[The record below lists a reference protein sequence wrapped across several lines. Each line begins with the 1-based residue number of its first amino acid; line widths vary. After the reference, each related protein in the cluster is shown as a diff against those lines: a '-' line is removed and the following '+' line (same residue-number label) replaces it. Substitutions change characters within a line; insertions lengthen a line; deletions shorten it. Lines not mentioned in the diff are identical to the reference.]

1 MFQKELTCAV
11 AVNLGATKTGVCAFV
26 GSADKPIQRE
36 NVCAA
41 IIVTPTDGDG
51 ITFSSR
57 SRTDKRHEIRNRT
70 RFGLARRMMNAIV
83 DHLLEVGHQDLHP
96 KKVEAIHDA
105 MASLLRRRGF
115 TYSETDL
122 SVFDQL
128 DCDVFKS
135 HPVLAELANALGS
148 HPFFGSYFGT
158 AKDDENDMDCDR
170 IEEVL
175 QREDFPTKRTFKS
188 FLTAQ
193 AESNPDLDVTGY
205 VEALSALVDEAV
217 ASSSLRSR
225 GRKSRRVYQKNVTE
239 LVLNDRRLRPL
250 LVALNGEAS
259 QLANI
264 LLHVSNLELRAL
276 RRYFEDPRV
285 QCSKWGF
292 DAEALQKVLNLA
304 FKRFAGGVSHIH
316 EKNPSAYLVKVI
328 LECKSEDLLNA
339 LGKLDPALTIPPFER
354 LTNRRTPIDHTLF
367 LSPERLTAHF
377 PKWTSWAEKIARANP
392 ELEEDLDE
400 ILSHIDRHSRRAD
413 IVNKEGRTASV
424 VQLRLAYVLHR
435 ALDRSKALDP
445 YALRRCSDNP
455 QAQANKKALSC
466 LATVIGAQNV
476 DEFLGFARAYYD
488 EVEVARRGLFNA
500 DETRF
505 FERSDI
511 HPPRVQKILSFLV
524 ADILRSDTHVAE
536 EFIRRVWTMPVI
548 CQGRRTVK
556 SACKFI
562 EEARK
567 DDGILFHREYKAAL
581 IREYRQLPKE
591 PNDKTYLAVAKLVD
605 AVSVTIAEALNL
617 DDDVRQKF
625 ANPYS
630 LAQLYNLIEVN
641 RMGYSSITV
650 AARLE
655 NAWRSRM
662 VQTVVNGEEITCAN
676 AVRLTSDTVR
686 PFDGVLAKVLDR
698 QAHEVAKVV
707 FAALKETKPDAGSVL
722 NLPIIVE
729 QNKFSFELSLAELKR
744 IKNNRAEKGL
754 ERVTKR
760 WMEKDD
766 RIRAANKVSD
776 DSYLCPF
783 TGKKFSQ
790 GQFLTIKSPKATRF
804 DGRAYA
810 VEPNLIYCS
819 NEGHRNIEGLES
831 LHPNYLKHVFG
842 TPVVSEI
849 EAQIEEVVDKI
860 IQEDRLT
867 PFHQLSLEEQTIVR
881 HALFLNNASP
891 AHRNVIS
898 SIRTQFKTTT
908 NGTQAWFIR
917 RLIEKIKDQF
927 APWCQR
933 HRVKIRID
941 ANTTD
946 QESTSRIR
954 RTLVG
959 INPELRKDKS
969 AGIMSSV
976 IDAACVGAA
985 GWSFVRHWFDPQSS
999 LRNLKVLNQLLP
1011 TSCEV
1016 VRVASKKPGELV
1028 GNTGKRV
1035 DAFMKPVF
1043 KSTLYGE
1050 DFLPLYT
1057 SHGKLYVGYRSMK
1070 EGVVEV
1076 EGKQPEELLNI
1087 LLPFTNQTVIKPL
1100 SEWVTYTID
1109 KTKAFE
1115 HLNYLAQHETDDDI
1129 KLLQGE
1135 LLESLHFFFNR
1146 PSLETILLNKT
1157 GDKMKAYHELVDEVT
1172 TNTSVKLALKSSKRG
1187 LFKATGQIALP
1198 VRMEWMKLISNEH
1211 IASHYGESFNADR
1224 LDRVMAKVRPQSAKN
1239 SHQPNRWSV
1248 SLPMVTSPSGT
1259 PVRIKRRN
1267 YRGETLYQTQTVS
1280 ASTAGFAVEKGK
1292 VIWKMPVLPEHL
1304 KRPAF
1309 TVYRD
1314 RKVPHSQMIGLEDWR
1329 LVIEKPIKVWVCPG
1343 TAQRRK
1349 IRVEGAF
1356 ETLKPWINALN
1367 PKIQFESGSALPASM
1382 AYKASEVNIIE
1393 LTRTCFGENVA
1404 QLFDKPKSRILFS
1417 RVGETVV
1424 LTFTPN
1430 SASKA
1435 MNEMFDKG
1443 K

>member
-83 DHLLEVGHQDLHP
+83 DHLLDVGHQNLRP
-96 KKVEAIHDA
+96 EKVEAIHNA

-115 TYSETDL
+115 TYSDTDL
-122 SVFDQL
+122 TTFDEL
-128 DCDVFKS
+128 DAEVFKL
-135 HPVLAELANALGS
+135 HPVLAELAEAFGG
-148 HPFFGSYFGT
+148 HPFFGSYFET
-158 AKDDENDMDCDR
+158 AKEGENDIDVER
-170 IEEVL
+170 LEEIL
-175 QREDFPTKRTFKS
+175 HREDFPTKRTFKT
-188 FLTAQ
+188 FLTEKA
-193 AESNPDLDVTGY
+193 ASHPDIDVTAY
-205 VEALSALVDEAV
+205 VDALGALLDEAA

-225 GRKSRRVYQKNVTE
+225 GRKSRLSYQKTVTD
-239 LVLNDRRLRPL
+239 LVQNDKRFRPL
-250 LVALNGEAS
+250 LVALKGEAS

-264 LLHVSNLELRAL
+264 LLHVSNLELRTL
-276 RRYFEDPRV
+276 RRYFDDPV
-285 QCSKWGF
+285 VHSSKHGF
-292 DAEALQKVLNLA
+292 NAEALKKVLNLA
-304 FKRFAGGVSHIH
+304 FKRYASGVSHIH
-316 EKNPSAYLVKVI
+316 EKNPSAHLVKV
-328 LECKSEDLLNA
+328 LRECQTGNLLNI

-354 LTNRRTPIDHTLF
+354 LTNHHTPVDHTLF
-367 LSPERLTAHF
+367 LSPERLTVHF
-377 PKWTSWAEKIARANP
+377 PKWTAWAEKIAKANP

-400 ILSHIDRHSRRAD
+400 ILNHVDRKSRRAD
-413 IVNKEGRTASV
+413 VVKKAGRTASV
-424 VQLRLAYVLHR
+424 TQLRLAYVLHR
-435 ALDRSKALDP
+435 ALDRSKVLDP
-445 YALRRCSDNP
+445 YALRCCSENP
-455 QAQANKKALSC
+455 QAQANQKALAC
-466 LATVIGAQNV
+466 LVSALGSQNIE
-476 DEFLGFARAYYD
+476 EFLEFARAYYE
-488 EVEVARRGLFNA
+488 EVEDARRGLFNSE
-500 DETRF
+500 ETQF
-505 FERSDI
+505 FERADI
-511 HPPRVQKILSFLV
+511 HPPRVQKILSYLV
-524 ADILRSDTHVAE
+524 ADILRSETHIADD
-536 EFIRRVWTMPVI
+536 FINRVWTMQVK
-548 CQGRRTVK
+548 GVARRTIK
-556 SACKFI
+556 SACKYI
-562 EEARK
+562 EEVRK
-567 DDGILFHREYKAAL
+567 DDGILFNREYKGAL
-581 IREYRQLPKE
+581 IRDHRKLPKE
-591 PNDKTYLAVAKLVD
+591 PNDKTYLTVAKLVE
-605 AVSVTIAEALNL
+605 ATSETIAEALSL
-617 DDDVRQKF
+617 DDDDRQKF
-625 ANPYS
+625 ANPFS
-630 LAQLYNLIEVN
+630 LAQLYNLIEVD

-662 VQTVVNGEEITCAN
+662 VHTVVNGKEMTCAN
-676 AVRLTSDTVR
+676 AVRLSSDTVR

-698 QAHEVAKVV
+698 QAYEVAKVV
-707 FAALKETKPDAGSVL
+707 FAAFKDTKPVADTVL
-722 NLPIIVE
+722 NLPILVE
-729 QNKFSFELSLAELKR
+729 QNKFAFDLSLAELKR
-744 IKNNRAEKGL
+744 IKNIRAEKGL

-760 WMEKDD
+760 WLEKDD
-766 RIRAANKVSD
+766 RIRVANKVSD

-783 TGKKFSQ
+783 TGKTFSQ
-790 GQFLTIKSPKATRF
+790 GQFWTIKSPKATRF

-842 TPVVSEI
+842 TQVVSEI

-860 IQEDRLT
+860 VQEDRLT

-933 HRVKIRID
+933 HRVTIRLD
-941 ANTTD
+941 AHVTD
-946 QESTSRIR
+946 PESTSRIR

-969 AGIMSSV
+969 VGIMSSV
-976 IDAACVGAA
+976 VDAACVGAA
-985 GWSFVRHWFDPQSS
+985 GWSFVRHWFAPQSS
-999 LRNLKVLNQLLP
+999 LRNLKALNQLLP

-1016 VRVASKKPGELV
+1016 VRVASKKPGELA
-1028 GNTGKRV
+1028 GKTGKCV
-1035 DAFMKPVF
+1035 DAFSKSVF
-1043 KSTLYGE
+1043 KSTIYGE
-1050 DFLPLYT
+1050 NFLPLYT
-1057 SHGKLYVGYRSMK
+1057 SHGKLYVGYRAMK
-1070 EGVVEV
+1070 EGSVEV
-1076 EGKQPEELLNI
+1076 EGKQPEEVLKL
-1087 LLPFTNQTVIKPL
+1087 LLPFTNQETVKPL

-1146 PSLETILLNKT
+1146 PSLETVLLNKA
-1157 GDKMKAYHELVDEVT
+1157 GDKMKAYDELVDEVT
-1172 TNTSVKLALKSSKRG
+1172 TSTSVKLALKSSKRG
-1187 LFKATGQIALP
+1187 LYKATGHIALP
-1198 VRMEWMKLISNEH
+1198 VRMEWMKLISNEQ

-1224 LDRVMAKVRPQSAKN
+1224 LDRVMAKLRPQSAKN

-1292 VIWKMPVLPEHL
+1292 VDWKMPVLPEHL

-1309 TVYRD
+1309 AIHKD
-1314 RKVPHSQMIGLEDWR
+1314 RKAPQSQVIGLEDWR
-1329 LVIEKPIKVWVCPG
+1329 LVVEKPIKVWMCPG

-1367 PKIQFESGSALPASM
+1367 PKIQFESGSALPASLG
-1382 AYKASEVNIIE
+1382 YKASETNLIE